1 MIQEQLPS
9 LNNTPDTTESALRN
23 LHFKAVLLLISLL
36 FIIVLSVF
44 YIMYARGIFD
54 QTQELVLLADDSE
67 GIKPGMDLTFS
78 GFPVGRVR
86 NVALADNGSV
96 RIYIDIPNKDAKW
109 LRTTSV
115 FTIENSLVGTTK
127 LRAYSGVLTDPQL
140 PPHAER
146 TVLKGDASSELPK
159 LVASMKDLSD
169 NLVRMTSEDSAL
181 NNTIGNAEQ
190 LTLALKNP
198 KGALKTL
205 LGEDANQISLA
216 LKQTNAILA
225 QAQKL
230 TQKTD
235 QKVFGETGLINDSQK
250 TVRNL
255 NATLED
261 TRNSLKKMD
270 AILADT
276 KIITANTKDATQD
289 LIILRQEVDANL
301 RKIDSLVNDINRK
314 WPFARD
320 TEIKLP

>member
-9 LNNTPDTTESALRN
+9 LNTTSSTPESAVRN

-36 FIIVLSVF
+36 FIVVLSVF

-96 RIYIDIPNKDAKW
+96 RIYIDIPNKDTKW

-140 PPHAER
+140 PPNAER

-235 QKVFGETGLINDSQK
+235 QKVFGETGLISDSQK
-250 TVRNL
+250 TVKNL

-261 TRNSLKKMD
+261 TRSSLKKMD

>member
-9 LNNTPDTTESALRN
+9 LNNTPDTPESALRN

-140 PPHAER
+140 PPKAER

-169 NLVRMTSEDSAL
+169 NLVRMTSDDSAL
-181 NNTIGNAEQ
+181 NNTIANAEQ

-216 LKQTNAILA
+216 LKQTNAVLA

-235 QKVFGETGLINDSQK
+235 QKVFGETGLISDSQK
-250 TVRNL
+250 TVKNL

>member
-9 LNNTPDTTESALRN
+9 LNNTPGTPESAVRN

-44 YIMYARGIFD
+44 YIMYARGTFD

-127 LRAYSGVLTDPQL
+127 IRAYSGVLTDPQL
-140 PPHAER
+140 APNAER

-169 NLVRMTSEDSAL
+169 NLVRMTSDDSAL

-235 QKVFGETGLINDSQK
+235 QKVFGETGLISDSQK
-250 TVRNL
+250 TVKNL

>member
-9 LNNTPDTTESALRN
+9 LNNTPGTPESAVRN

-44 YIMYARGIFD
+44 YIMYARGTFD

-127 LRAYSGVLTDPQL
+127 IRAYSGVLTDPQL
-140 PPHAER
+140 APKAER

-169 NLVRMTSEDSAL
+169 NLVRMTSDDSAL

-235 QKVFGETGLINDSQK
+235 QKVFGETGLISDSQK
-250 TVRNL
+250 TVKNL

>member
-9 LNNTPDTTESALRN
+9 LNNTPETPESALRN

-86 NVALADNGSV
+86 NVSLADNGSV

-140 PPHAER
+140 PPNAER

-235 QKVFGETGLINDSQK
+235 QKVFGETGLISDSQK
-250 TVRNL
+250 TVKNL

-261 TRNSLKKMD
+261 TRSSLKKMD

>member
-9 LNNTPDTTESALRN
+9 LNNTPGTPESAVRN

-44 YIMYARGIFD
+44 YIMYARGTFD

-127 LRAYSGVLTDPQL
+127 IRAYSGVLTDPQL
-140 PPHAER
+140 APKAER

-169 NLVRMTSEDSAL
+169 NLVRMTSDDSAL

-235 QKVFGETGLINDSQK
+235 QKVFGETGLISDSQK
-250 TVRNL
+250 TVKNL

-301 RKIDSLVNDINRK
+301 RKIDSLVTDINRK

>member
-9 LNNTPDTTESALRN
+9 LNTTSSTPESAVRN

-36 FIIVLSVF
+36 FIVVLSVF

-96 RIYIDIPNKDAKW
+96 RIYIDIPNKDTKW

-140 PPHAER
+140 PPNAER

-169 NLVRMTSEDSAL
+169 NLVRMTSDESAL
-181 NNTIGNAEQ
+181 NNTIANAEQ

-235 QKVFGETGLINDSQK
+235 QKVFGETGLISDSQK
-250 TVRNL
+250 TVKNL

-261 TRNSLKKMD
+261 TRSSLKKMD

>member
-1 MIQEQLPS
+1 MIKEPLP
-9 LNNTPDTTESALRN
+9 TIHDATTSSDGAVRN
-23 LHFKAVLLLISLL
+23 LHLKAVLLLISLVV
-36 FIIVLSVF
+36 IIVLSVF
-44 YIMYARGIFD
+44 YLMYARGIFD

-127 LRAYSGVLTDPQL
+127 IRAYSGVLTDPQL
-140 PPHAER
+140 PPNAER

-216 LKQTNAILA
+216 LKQTNQILA
-225 QAQKL
+225 QVQKL
-230 TQKTD
+230 STKTD
-235 QKVFGETGLINDSQK
+235 QKVFGEAGLFNDTQK
-250 TVRNL
+250 TVKNL

-261 TRNSLKKMD
+261 TRASLKKMD

-276 KIITANTKDATQD
+276 KVITTNTKDATQD

-301 RKIDSLVNDINRK
+301 RKIDGLVNDINRK

>member
-36 FIIVLSVF
+36 FIIVVSVF

>member
-9 LNNTPDTTESALRN
+9 LNNTSSTPESAVRN

-44 YIMYARGIFD
+44 YIMYARGTFD

-109 LRTTSV
+109 LRTSSV

-127 LRAYSGVLTDPQL
+127 IRAYSGVLTDPEL
-140 PPHAER
+140 PPKAER

-159 LVASMKDLSD
+159 LVASMKDLSE

-235 QKVFGETGLINDSQK
+235 QKVFGETGLISDSQK
-250 TVRNL
+250 TVKNL

-261 TRNSLKKMD
+261 TRSSLKKMD